1 MAEENQQVM
10 VRVQVLDLPGY
21 VKGVC
26 TKMSSRDADIFEK
39 KGFVRK
45 LKPNEFP
52 RRNELP
58 GKTDKKAAPAN
69 TK

>member
-1 MAEENQQVM
+1 MADNEQPQM

-26 TKMSSRDADIFEK
+26 TRMSSRDADVLEK
-39 KGFVRK
+39 RGAIRK
-45 LKPNEFP
+45 LKGDEFP
-52 RRNELP
+52 RRDSLK
-58 GKTDKKAAPAN
+58 GKADKKAAPAN

>member
-1 MAEENQQVM
+1 MAEEQVI

-26 TKMSSRDADIFEK
+26 TRMSSRDADIFEK
-39 KGFVRK
+39 KGLVRK
-45 LKPNEFP
+45 LKADEFP
-52 RRNELP
+52 RRGELN
-58 GKTDKKAAPAN
+58 KTNKKAAPAN

>member
-1 MAEENQQVM
+1 MAEENQQQM

-26 TKMSSRDADIFEK
+26 TRMSARDADVFEK
-39 KGFVRK
+39 KGFVRR
-45 LKPNEFP
+45 LKGDEFP

-58 GKTDKKAAPAN
+58 KADKKAAPAN